1 MSQLT
6 VVAVIAAVWL
16 AIGLVLWLTMG
27 RRGHDGLSWLLI
39 GTLMGPVGILLALDA
54 AHHGEAAE
62 PVLATAGRGGGGAID
77 LLVGADGSPE
87 SRAALDA
94 ALHILGSSV
103 GRVTLL
109 TVVPF
114 DGGIDADRDALAA
127 IREEAERHPDLQ
139 PDLEVRRGHP
149 AAVIAELAARGDYD
163 LVVIGTRGAGR
174 HLFGSAARELATASP
189 VPVLL
194 LTGTS
199 RSVAHAPTV

>member
-1 MSQLT
+1 
-6 VVAVIAAVWL
+6 
-16 AIGLVLWLTMG
+16 MG
-27 RRGHDGLSWLLI
+27 RRGHDGFSWLLI

-54 AHHGEAAE
+54 A
-62 PVLATAGRGGGGAID
+62 LR
-77 LLVGADGSPE
+77 
-87 SRAALDA
+87 
-94 ALHILGSSV
+94 ILGSSV

-114 DGGIDADRDALAA
+114 DGGIDADREALAA
-127 IREEAERHPDLQ
+127 IREEAERHPELR

-149 AAVIAELAARGDYD
+149 AAVIAELAARDHYD

-199 RSVAHAPTV
+199 RSVAHTPAV